1 MIRFT
6 SDGSFIGKYQRLIKD
21 VVIPFQHDIL
31 FDRADGVEKSHV
43 AQNFINAARVLRGE
57 DAGDGFYG
65 MVFQDSDA
73 YKWLEAAA
81 YSLVSFP
88 DDELEREMDEMVEL
102 IAAAQDAD
110 GYLNTYF
117 TINDRSGRWT
127 NLQEGHELYCSGH
140 MIEAGVA
147 YYEARGKR
155 RLLDVCIRNVE
166 CIYRHFIT
174 EGHPGFPGHPEVEL
188 ALMRLYHLTGNA
200 HALELA
206 KHFIDVRGMDP
217 DFFKKECDARDWYV
231 WGADPADPAYMQAD
245 MPVRDQSEAKGHAVR
260 AVYLY
265 TAMADLASVTGDSEL
280 KSAALRLWES
290 ITQRKMYITEG
301 IGQTCLGEAFGPDYH
316 LPNDTAYCETCASV
330 GLMFLANRL
339 LSADPDIRYSDVMER
354 AFYNTV
360 LSGIGLDGKSFFYVN
375 PLETIPGVSGI
386 APTHRHALTIR
397 FKWHACACCPPN
409 AARLISS
416 FGRYAYT
423 QSSEAA
429 FIHLYAGGT
438 VEFDG
443 GLTIN
448 CATTFPY
455 GRDVTVC
462 VQKGSG
468 RIAIRIPGYAA
479 EAVLKKN
486 TAPADY
492 TVKNGYAYVTVEA
505 GDVIT
510 LSLGF
515 EPVMNYASP
524 KISGLAGHSCV
535 SCGPLIYCFEGADN
549 DDLSALLLRPDSAAS
564 AITEPAEHGILSNIP
579 MLKMP
584 AKRLV
589 YNDALYDSRRP
600 FVTHC
605 TATAIPYYCRC
616 NRGESPMKVWM
627 PVISV

>member
-6 SDGSFIGKYQRLIKD
+6 SDDSFIGKYQRLIKD

-31 FDRADGVEKSHV
+31 FDRADGAEKSHV

-102 IAAAQDAD
+102 IAAAQDDD

-117 TINDRSGRWT
+117 TINDRGRRWT

-147 YYEARGKR
+147 YYEAQGKR
-155 RLLDVCIRNVE
+155 RLLDVCLRNME

-245 MPVRDQSEAKGHAVR
+245 MPVRMQSEAKGHAVR

-290 ITQRKMYITEG
+290 ITQRKMYITGG

-330 GLMFLANRL
+330 GLIFFASRL
-339 LSADPDIRYSDVMER
+339 LSASPDSIYADVMER

-360 LSGIGLDGKSFFYVN
+360 LAGIALDGKSFFYVN
-375 PLETIPGVSGI
+375 PLESIPGVSGT
-386 APTHRHALTIR
+386 APTHRHTLPRR
-397 FKWHACACCPPN
+397 FAWHACACCPPN

-416 FGRYAYT
+416 FGRYAYS
-423 QSSEAA
+423 QKDDIA
-429 FIHLYAGGT
+429 FMHLFAGGA
-438 VEFDG
+438 VEFDN
-443 GLTIN
+443 GLCIT
-448 CATTFPY
+448 CTTAFPY
-455 GRDVTVC
+455 GKEVTC
-462 VQKGSG
+462 KVQKGAG
-468 RIAIRIPGYAA
+468 TLAMRIPGYAK
-479 EAVLKKN
+479 EAMLTKN
-486 TAPADY
+486 TAPPDNII
-492 TVKNGYAYVTVEA
+492 NGYAYVQVEA
-505 GDVIT
+505 GDTVT
-510 LSLGF
+510 LSLSF
-515 EPVMNYASP
+515 DPVMNYASP
-524 KISGLAGHSCV
+524 KVSDLSGRTCV
-535 SCGPLIYCFEGADN
+535 SCGPLVYCFEGVDN
-549 DDLSALLLRPDSAAS
+549 GDLSSILLKHDSAAS
-564 AITEPAEHGILSNIP
+564 TLIEKAGEGALAGIPL
-579 MLKMP
+579 LKMP
-584 AKRLV
+584 AIKIT
-589 YNDALYDSRRP
+589 YKGDSLYGSRP
-600 FVTHC
+600 KATDC
-605 TATAIPYYCRC
+605 TATAIPYYCWC
-616 NRGESPMKVWM
+616 NRDEGPMKVWL